1 MEILDDPLQF
11 DLTTESGFVLALN
24 EIRRLKVGGC
34 AIIALCC
41 ESFSSM
47 SLVFIRLRG
56 LPQ

>member
-47 SLVFIRLRG
+47 SLVFIRG